1 MINKISYLLII
12 IGFLGFL
19 TLIPGV
25 TDISGVTDDSI
36 YYYYRIIN
44 GKIIK
49 FDNNCYSIPDGWF
62 KTTKDID
69 NSGYSL
75 LRKDQVKYEIIL
87 ISKVN
92 KDFFN
97 RIQSSALLKQVD
109 NDSYSIY
116 KVPSSSTNNGA
127 RYWLVNS
134 NDNLVIEGS
143 TVSEV
148 KLFSEGLRLSD
159 C

>member
-1 MINKISYLLII
+1 MNKILYLLII

-25 TDISGVTDDSI
+25 TDGSI

-62 KTTKDID
+62 KTTEKID

-75 LRKDQVKYEIIL
+75 LKKDQEKHEIIL
-87 ISKVN
+87 ISKAN
-92 KDFFN
+92 KDFFD
-97 RIQSSALLKQVD
+97 RIQSSELSKQAD
-109 NDSYSIY
+109 HDPYSVY
-116 KVPSSSTNNGA
+116 EVPSSLTNNGI
-127 RYWLVNS
+127 RYWLINP
-134 NDNLVIEGS
+134 NDSLVIEGS
-143 TVSEV
+143 TISEV
-148 KLFSEGLRLSD
+148 RLLSEGLRLSD